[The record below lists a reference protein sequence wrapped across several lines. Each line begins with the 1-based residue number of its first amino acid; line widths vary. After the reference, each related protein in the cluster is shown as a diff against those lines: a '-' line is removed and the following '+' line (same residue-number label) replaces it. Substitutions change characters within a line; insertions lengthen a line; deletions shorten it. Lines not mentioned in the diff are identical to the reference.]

1 MKKTICLILLAAML
15 VSSSACG
22 GAETAD
28 ETTAGDSTSASEETS
43 GEETPDTPSRD
54 SVPSS
59 IPADLKFDGETV
71 TVLTRE
77 EERYLNEFRADEEN
91 GDTMNDAIYARNSKT
106 EEQLGI
112 DMKIM
117 TKPGGEHGI

>member
-22 GAETAD
+22 GAETTD
-28 ETTAGDSTSASEETS
+28 ETTAGDSTSAPAKIS

-77 EERYLNEFRADEEN
+77 
-91 GDTMNDAIYARNSKT
+91 
-106 EEQLGI
+106 
-112 DMKIM
+112 
-117 TKPGGEHGI
+117 